1 MRNRLV
7 AALGSGLV
15 ILAGALLL
23 FLAVLVATV
32 VWP

>member
-1 MRNRLV
+1 MRNRHV

-23 FLAVLVATV
+23 VLAVLAVTV
-32 VWP
+32 WGL